1 MTVDSS
7 RVGADSA
14 RTLSKL
20 FTSLDQKDWHELA
33 GLFALMHVRPVQRG
47 EILFRPGVSCDRFA
61 VVIEGAI
68 GVSLVH
74 AGREKMLY
82 RVEPGQ
88 LCVHTLT
95 NLLNDQDYQAQATAE
110 MDSRIGWM
118 DAGTFR
124 TAYRESNALQRL
136 VVASLSERCFHFVR
150 DIHDLCFRSVSSR
163 LSETLLEL
171 VGHDAIVHRSHAEL
185 AAAVGTSR
193 EVISRQLTAMA
204 NDHLLEVR
212 RGAVRIVDFETLLR
226 LSSTSK

>member
-1 MTVDSS
+1 M
-7 RVGADSA
+7 
-14 RTLSKL
+14 
-20 FTSLDQKDWHELA
+20 
-33 GLFALMHVRPVQRG
+33 
-47 EILFRPGVSCDRFA
+47 
-61 VVIEGAI
+61 
-68 GVSLVH
+68 H

-110 MDSRIGWM
+110 IGSGLGWM

-171 VGHDAIVHRSHAEL
+171 VGMMPLCTGRMPSW
-185 AAAVGTSR
+185 
-193 EVISRQLTAMA
+193 
-204 NDHLLEVR
+204 LLPSVPR
-212 RGAVRIVDFETLLR
+212 VKSLVF
-226 LSSTSK
+226 S